1 MSSLIHQMNELQKQQ
16 NILAK
21 QIRQEEERQ
30 AKLNM
35 EASITRLEE
44 LIKPITQ
51 ELDWIP
57 TNMNGRY
64 DRTTREKI
72 NHSYDLQRNEAI
84 LCKQR
89 RAIPS
94 KLNRQW
100 NIVGCEEIFVT
111 LLGIIKKQDARIN
124 KLESQ
129 YLRNE

>member
-57 TNMNGRY
+57 TNTHEL
-64 DRTTREKI
+64 RTTREKI

-111 LLGIIKKQDARIN
+111 LLGIIKKQEARIN